1 MSDPQPKL
9 TERDEGEHKEAVE
22 ACTQGTNFICL
33 PWRLTI
39 TVWISALLDD
49 PEYVKVLQRRASSH
63 EMLGTWSSLSAARDG
78 IVGSYRG
85 KAND

>member
-1 MSDPQPKL
+1 MSDPQLKL